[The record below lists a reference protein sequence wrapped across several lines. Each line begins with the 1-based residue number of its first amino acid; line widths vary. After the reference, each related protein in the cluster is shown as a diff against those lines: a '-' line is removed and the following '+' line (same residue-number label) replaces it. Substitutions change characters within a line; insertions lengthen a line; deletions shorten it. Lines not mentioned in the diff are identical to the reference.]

1 MKKLI
6 MLLLGM
12 LMLASSHGQDT
23 ITEADTCYMFWPHSN
38 TLWNS
43 DTNYRV
49 HYAYNCFF
57 ENVATPGTL
66 IYGISLRGDFFLD
79 SCVSVRLAVKDK
91 DASRYRYCDTG
102 WVDSSVVYRYLKFRV
117 INNNNVEIDYGE
129 KCNEI
134 YFHRPWPVPDTFY
147 VVVSYGTNFNGDGSL
162 YIYYARN
169 ETIRPQGWYQIS
181 GDGEPPYYYPLPGMA
196 YDATPWGLEFPILE
210 PNRKRCRKPSG
221 LHLVER
227 GNGWAT
233 LGWNGG
239 SGDRYRVTV
248 EGPDD
253 TVVVTTAD
261 TTIRLDSLLPD
272 ANYLVGVQSMC
283 RYQHYD
289 YDSTLLNPGVAQMY
303 FYNPG
308 VGVDGI
314 DGIPRV
320 AVYPNPAKDR
330 IVLESEDGTQV
341 RGTLMDLAGR
351 EIITVD
357 FRSSIALDVSPLA
370 SGPYLLRLTTPSATI
385 VRKLLIQ

>member
-1 MKKLI
+1 

-23 ITEADTCYMFWPHSN
+23 ITEADTCYIFWPHTN
-38 TLWNS
+38 TLWLDTLDPGHAYFDNVFWENIVDS
-43 DTNYRV
+43 D
-49 HYAYNCFF
+49 
-57 ENVATPGTL
+57 TL
-66 IYGISLRGDFFLD
+66 IYGISLRGNWPLD
-79 SCVSVRLAVKDK
+79 STISISLAKK
-91 DASRYRYCDTG
+91 KGSYYSYCDTV
-102 WVDSSVVYRYLKFRV
+102 WLDSSVVYRYFKFRARCRTS
-117 INNNNVEIDYGE
+117 EYDYGE
-129 KCNEI
+129 KCYEV
-134 YFHRPWPVPDTFY
+134 YFHRPWPMMDTFY
-147 VVVSYGTNFNGDGSL
+147 VVVRFGGFDSFDRITYRNLPLYQSYDSVWPQRIGIAFGDGVPDS
-162 YIYYARN
+162 YN
-169 ETIRPQGWYQIS
+169 PTQNS
-181 GDGEPPYYYPLPGMA
+181 SF
-196 YDATPWGLEFPILE
+196 DATHLWGCSWGEEFPIVE

-221 LHLVER
+221 LHLVDW

-261 TTIRLDSLLPD
+261 TTIRLDRLLPD
-272 ANYLVGVQSMC
+272 ANYQVGVQSMC